1 MLSHTQLLPSHS
13 CSRSDYVD
21 RNVLSRI
28 QEKQLRSRNN
38 RQWQMTSKTEDKENK
53 QGIRYNLNLPN
64 VICDTA
70 FLTHTRP
77 RVFTNYDYVTTAKIK
92 YFQKFRKIT

>member
-53 QGIRYNLNLPN
+53 QGIRYNLNLLN

-77 RVFTNYDYVTTAKIK
+77 RVFTNYD
-92 YFQKFRKIT
+92 